1 MRRIP
6 RHMGF
11 LKKIMAAVG
20 VGAAR
25 VDTRLD
31 SPRVRVGDDVHGVV
45 QVRGGQV
52 EQQVERISVGLATR
66 YRHDDSFVTHTLQR
80 EAVVPGFVIRPGE
93 SHEFPFGLRVM
104 PGTPLSLPG
113 TEVWLF
119 TDADIAGGV
128 DPGDQDALQVLPS
141 AEMETVIGA
150 AQRLGF
156 TLKGAET
163 EFAHGRLIQE
173 LSFLPPRGQTH
184 LTELELV
191 MLPAPGGLDVML
203 EVDRRA
209 RGLASFLTSEFESR
223 GRWVVPTAALRRGP
237 DALAPDLAARIRELS

>member
-1 MRRIP
+1 
-6 RHMGF
+6 MGF
-11 LKKIMAAVG
+11 LKKMMAAVG

-25 VDTRLD
+25 VDTRL
-31 SPRVRVGDDVHGVV
+31 STSQVRVGDELRGTV

-66 YRHDDSFVTHTLQR
+66 YKHDDTFMTHPLQR
-80 EAVVPGFVIRPGE
+80 EVVAPAFVIRPGE
-93 SHEFPFGLRVM
+93 TREFPFALQVG

-113 TEVWLF
+113 TEVWVF

-128 DPGDQDALQVLPS
+128 DPGDQDPVRVLPS
-141 AEMETVIGA
+141 AGMETVIGA

-163 EFAHGRLIQE
+163 EYSHGRLIQE
-173 LSFLPPRGQTH
+173 LSFLPPRGQHH

-191 MLPAPGGLDVML
+191 MLPTAGGLDVIL

-223 GRWVVPTAALRRGP
+223 GRWSLSADALRRGP
-237 DALAPDLAARIRELS
+237 DALAPDLAARIRQLS